1 MMPDPTFQ
9 SEDSPSRSVD
19 GYFPPQPPPLMAIDN
34 EIITQLIQQLEAD
47 RKAYLSTFE
56 KIHETL
62 AQALTSQPDAL
73 SEIRPGISQRPTVSS
88 FGSLVVTATDPPPS
102 SPKIAP
108 STISRRTNPSS
119 RPLDKDDPRNHSIW
133 SADDSSDSEDDESYF
148 AQETLPSKE
157 FTEDDLIQH
166 LMTHDWDKYSMFI
179 LQDLLR
185 NINQFGNGI
194 FNKDRQAHQLDAS
207 HEHADIY
214 HVGTDGAPLRY
225 SKSGTDDGPLATW
238 EALRSINI
246 DPSRKQAVGRII
258 TMREPPPSLLAGL
271 HLTMNEYFDMDSIY
285 RLLIND
291 DTPTKMITKGY
302 LKKDHRRQRSIVF
315 VFKYHTIVGE
325 GRAPLPWQSHD
336 DALSEPREG
345 HIPLATCSAVVA
357 LSLNGRPSHTL
368 RRNSRKTKSIVGHIY
383 DPFAPWHVLSIQAF
397 PDWKS
402 SVDAHNTSHHYV
414 NGPDAFLAAVL
425 AEYRDATKRFKEV
438 HRQIIML
445 ASPPNKSIFDSALRD
460 ELLFEND
467 KFSYSRRYFWASQ
480 AIGVIVNEIKA
491 MILAY
496 KETFNDEFWT
506 GEHKTLFPGTQD
518 TSARY
523 KNWRKKLQH
532 TRKLFEKEIALLSEV
547 MHMYQHQQKEI
558 KGLREWLFSGTSV
571 LESREAVNQA
581 KITVEQGYN
590 IRLLTFV
597 TMFFL
602 PLTFVTSIFGMTNMP
617 PEDSFLP
624 FALTSVGICV
634 PTYFIIL
641 VVNNVDKVKRWITN
655 MELFFTHMI
664 SCAVPDRAEQMKKSL
679 HQQREKQALQAGHSQ
694 RRPMIRKVATH
705 ASLEPRLTTDL
716 ALEPIRQ
723 ATQSILGATSRRV
736 SQTISNHLPG
746 SGRRSH
752 GVTAP
757 PVKPSSLPT
766 YSEEEKTDKVPE
778 EPRQERSSTIKFED
792 PVYSPSMLRT
802 MEMEG
807 TIYRDMEKTSTL
819 SPMSP
824 LSRGTTL
831 VSQPSNG
838 HSGLGSSATM
848 VEEQHQ
854 PPRVTPPAPIRTT
867 SSTNI
872 PAIPPL
878 QQPQAQAQAQQHQS
892 PPSSPAI
899 SFIRRWSDKYS
910 PLQKPPRTP
919 SSRPLSPRED
929 V

>member
-1 MMPDPTFQ
+1 MPDPSLQ
-9 SEDSPSRSVD
+9 SENSASPFAD
-19 GYFPPQPPPLMAIDN
+19 GYFPPQPLPQMAVDN
-34 EIITQLIQQLEAD
+34 ETITKLIQQLEAD
-47 RKAYLSTFE
+47 RKAYLATFE
-56 KIHETL
+56 RIHETL
-62 AQALTSQPDAL
+62 AQALTSQPDGL
-73 SEIRPGISQRPTVSS
+73 PEIRPGISQRPTVSS
-88 FGSLVVTATDPPPS
+88 FGSLVVTAAEQPPS
-102 SPKIAP
+102 SPKITP
-108 STISRRTNPSS
+108 STTSRRTNPSH
-119 RPLDKDDPRNHSIW
+119 RPLDKDNPQKESIW
-133 SADDSSDSEDDESYF
+133 SADNSSDSDDDESYF
-148 AQETLPSKE
+148 AQDTLPSKE
-157 FTEDDLIQH
+157 FTEDDLIRH
-166 LMTHDWDKYSMFI
+166 LMTHDWDKYSFFI

-185 NINQFGNGI
+185 NPNQFGNGI
-194 FNKDRQAHQLDAS
+194 FNKDRQAHQIDAS

-225 SKSGTDDGPLATW
+225 SRGGTNDGPLATW
-238 EALRSINI
+238 EALRSINV
-246 DPSRKQAVGRII
+246 DQSRKQAVGRII
-258 TMREPPPSLLAGL
+258 TMREPPPSLMAGL
-271 HLTMNEYFDMDSIY
+271 HLAMNEYFDMDSIY

-336 DALSEPREG
+336 DAFAEPKEG
-345 HIPLATCSAVVA
+345 HIPLSTCSAVVA

-414 NGPDAFLAAVL
+414 NGPDAFLATIL

-496 KETFNDEFWT
+496 TETFNEEFWT

-518 TSARY
+518 LSPRY

-532 TRKLFEKEIALLSEV
+532 TRRLFEKEIGQLGEV
-547 MHMYQHQQKEI
+547 LHMYQHQQKEI

-581 KITVEQGYN
+581 RITVEQGYN

-624 FALTSVGICV
+624 FALASVGICF

-641 VVNNVDKVKRWITN
+641 VVNNVDQVKRWLTN
-655 MELFFTHMI
+655 VEFFFTHII
-664 SCAVPDRAEQMKKSL
+664 SCAVPDKAEKMKKSL
-679 HQQREKQALQAGHSQ
+679 QQQREKQALSAGHSQ

-705 ASLEPRLTTDL
+705 ASLEPRLTSDL
-716 ALEPIRQ
+716 SLEPIRH
-723 ATQSILGATSRRV
+723 ASHNILGVTTRRV
-736 SQTISNHLPG
+736 SQSISHHLPG
-746 SGRRSH
+746 SGRRAHS
-752 GVTAP
+752 VVSP
-757 PVKPSSLPT
+757 PIKLPT
-766 YSEEEKTDKVPE
+766 LPSYSEEKPDKAPE
-778 EPRQERSSTIKFED
+778 ARQERSSTIKFEE

-807 TIYRDMEKTSTL
+807 TAFRDMEKTSTL

-838 HSGLGSSATM
+838 QSGPASSITM
-848 VEEQHQ
+848 VEEHQ
-854 PPRVTPPAPIRTT
+854 QAPVTPPPMRTT
-867 SSTNI
+867 ASTI
-872 PAIPPL
+872 TPTLTIPPHSH
-878 QQPQAQAQAQQHQS
+878 QQS
-892 PPSSPAI
+892 PTSPPPPNK
-899 SFIRRWSDKYS
+899 SLIRRWSEKYS
-910 PLQKPPRTP
+910 PLQSPPRTP
-919 SSRPLSPRED
+919 QSPRSSPNEE